1 MSGIEK
7 EQSQSPET
15 IQNTPHIGLSL
26 HTPISSSEHY
36 YTCTVFLK
44 SIAKGDGRT
53 CQTHFFFQKKKRLA
67 SARHKQYICRKA
79 TNL

>member
-53 CQTHFFFQKKKRLA
+53 
-67 SARHKQYICRKA
+67 
-79 TNL
+79 